1 MKLIKTIALMSC
13 ALCIPAAAHATSS
26 FTQNDATQIASACI
40 GSWNSQNC
48 LQAVSQSNLALASE
62 YGSAL
67 QQSGKETEAESIKQ
81 HCAASTAATQGEFPA
96 YAFKSAF
103 TECANTMSD
112 VYDQTKLAPDSTRF
126 QVLLGAI
133 WCLDGDPQCANVE
146 NGLKPHT
153 QQ

>member
-1 MKLIKTIALMSC
+1 MILAC
-13 ALCIPAAAHATSS
+13 ALILPQPAQAASS
-26 FTQNDATQIASACI
+26 FTQNDATNLASNCL
-40 GSWNSQNC
+40 GNWNSQGC
-48 LQAVSQSNLALASE
+48 LQVVSQSNLAMASE

-67 QQSGKETEAESIKQ
+67 EQSGKKAAAESIKQ

-112 VYDQTKLAPDSTRF
+112 VFDQTQMAPDSNRF

-133 WCLDGDPQCANVE
+133 WCMDGAQQCVNVE
-146 NGLKPHT
+146 NGLKPFIK
-153 QQ
+153 Q